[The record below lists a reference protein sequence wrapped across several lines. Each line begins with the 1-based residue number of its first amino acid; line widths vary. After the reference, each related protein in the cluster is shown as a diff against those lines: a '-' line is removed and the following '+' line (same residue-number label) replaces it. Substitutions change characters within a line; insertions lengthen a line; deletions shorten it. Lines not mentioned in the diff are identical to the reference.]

1 MRFFRAMLKLG
12 FLFNQVAVSFDL
24 EVIVVVVVNV
34 LSQPLCQPQ
43 GQT

>member
-1 MRFFRAMLKLG
+1 MLNLG
-12 FLFNQVAVSFDL
+12 FFSNQVAVSCDL
-24 EVIVVVVVNV
+24 EVVVVVVVVVIVNV